1 MKTYSALVMF
11 EVRAEDRGKAWEIAQ
26 EVGDKI
32 DAVVD
37 SVHEEDQECLR
48 WKMNIR
54 FGILEEFADAQRI
67 AIQIIGVINLLMF
80 VFVRNVGE
88 LNRYEIY

>member
-11 EVRAEDRGKAWEIAQ
+11 EVRAEDRGKAWKIAQ

-37 SVHEEDQECLR
+37 SLHEED
-48 WKMNIR
+48 
-54 FGILEEFADAQRI
+54 
-67 AIQIIGVINLLMF
+67 
-80 VFVRNVGE
+80 
-88 LNRYEIY
+88 